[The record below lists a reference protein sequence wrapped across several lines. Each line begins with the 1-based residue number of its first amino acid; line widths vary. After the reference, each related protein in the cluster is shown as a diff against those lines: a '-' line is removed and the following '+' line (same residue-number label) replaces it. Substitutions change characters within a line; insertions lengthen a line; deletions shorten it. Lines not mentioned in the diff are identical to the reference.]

1 MTDTPIYVPGVCNI
15 NTEEIARRRKIGHV
29 GAAALMIL
37 FIVLFATSLSR
48 YVRIILLIPAFLSAT
63 GYLQARNKFCVGYAS
78 AGQQNATEGSKAASS
93 IKDKSAIATDKK
105 KARVMNIQALL
116 IAVVIVIVAVIA

>member
-78 AGQQNATEGSKAASS
+78 AGQQNATEGSKVASS

-116 IAVVIVIVAVIA
+116 IAVVIVIVAIIA

>member
-116 IAVVIVIVAVIA
+116 IAVVIVIVAIIA